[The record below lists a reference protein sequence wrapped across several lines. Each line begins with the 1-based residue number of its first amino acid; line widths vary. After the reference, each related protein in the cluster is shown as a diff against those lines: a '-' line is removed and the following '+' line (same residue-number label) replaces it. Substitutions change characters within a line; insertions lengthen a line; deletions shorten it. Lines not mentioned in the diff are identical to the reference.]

1 MGFMD
6 KMKLAAK
13 NADSK
18 AGEELDKGKF
28 KNKIS
33 NEKTE
38 IQKLYG
44 KIGTAYYEA
53 KRDGKDIPEEVEA
66 MCKEIDVRFAKIEE
80 YEQEIERI
88 EEEGKKEREQF
99 QAEAEAAA
107 KAKEE
112 AKAAEKAKE
121 ESE

>member
-1 MGFMD
+1 MWGIFQEGNY
-6 KMKLAAK
+6 L
-13 NADSK
+13 
-18 AGEELDKGKF
+18 
-28 KNKIS
+28 
-33 NEKTE
+33 KTLK
-38 IQKLYG
+38 Q
-44 KIGTAYYEA
+44 TVDC
-53 KRDGKDIPEEVEA
+53 RCSRHPEEVEA

-80 YEQEIERI
+80 YEQEIVRI